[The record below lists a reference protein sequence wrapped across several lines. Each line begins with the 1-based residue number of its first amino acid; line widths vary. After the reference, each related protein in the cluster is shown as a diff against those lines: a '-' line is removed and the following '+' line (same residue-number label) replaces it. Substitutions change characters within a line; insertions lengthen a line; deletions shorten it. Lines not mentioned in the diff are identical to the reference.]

1 MITHRFACLLVTVLV
16 ALGFVPAVAQ
26 AQAISAEAAGQ
37 LLNTVQRLQQQV
49 LQLNGRI
56 EELENQNRRLV
67 RDMRLLQQDT
77 DQRLA
82 ELEGGPGPAS
92 GPTASAAGQD
102 PVVSRQATPDPD
114 QALTN
119 RSGGQFTTNDLQTAA
134 RNPAQ
139 TPDLPATPNEL
150 YLYAYNR
157 VSAQDYGGAEQAFQT
172 FLQRYPDHELAG
184 KVHFYLGEVFY
195 AQRDYTSAARQY
207 ATGLQNFAQDSKA
220 PDMLYKLGVVFRL
233 QNQNDRACTAYTS
246 LLRSYANAPRTLLQR
261 AEREI
266 DQLRCPR

>member
-1 MITHRFACLLVTVLV
+1 MITRRFACLLVTALV
-16 ALGFVPAVAQ
+16 ALATVSPVAQ

-56 EELENQNRRLV
+56 EELENQNRRLM

-82 ELEGGPGPAS
+82 ELEGGPAS
-92 GPTASAAGQD
+92 TTGGQD

-139 TPDLPATPNEL
+139 TPDLPATPNDL

-157 VSAQDYGGAEQAFQT
+157 VSAQDYAGAEQAFQT